1 MKFVLSFLGS
11 KPVRVCHI
19 CYQYLNQQQQQQQH
33 SMREPA
39 PSYEEALQAPQPL
52 DCQNDL
58 GSGPMIGSTAS
69 MITPPINFQPI
80 SVQSLGQ
87 SSITSTSPSS
97 NANEL
102 VQTSPISESS
112 GAEGSSNQATDNSGR
127 SGKSCIVYKIFCFL
141 KNTLITSVSHCSII
155 LFPFK
160 MKHQVLM

>member
-58 GSGPMIGSTAS
+58 APGPVIGSTAS
-69 MITPPINFQPI
+69 IISPSINFQPI

-97 NANEL
+97 NANEIT
-102 VQTSPISESS
+102 QTSPSSEAS
-112 GAEGSSNQATDNSGR
+112 GAEGSSNQATNNSGR
-127 SGKSCIVYKIFCFL
+127 GGRPCISCELIAFLKIF
-141 KNTLITSVSHCSII
+141 S
-155 LFPFK
+155 
-160 MKHQVLM
+160 